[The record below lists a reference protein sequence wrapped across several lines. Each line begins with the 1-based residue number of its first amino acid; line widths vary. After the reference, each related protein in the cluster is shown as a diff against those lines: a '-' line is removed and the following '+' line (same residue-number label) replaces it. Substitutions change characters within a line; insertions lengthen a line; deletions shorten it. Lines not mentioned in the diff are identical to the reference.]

1 MTCYLRDLPPTGA
14 VVFGAVPMGCIARV
28 GAKPLAQPFVLLH
41 PVLVPPVQPAEL
53 VHELLSRRTTAA
65 SKLPSG
71 LCAGSAAPLMS
82 TLPAE
87 SMTTSEDRARALRAA
102 ASDVAAPTASA
113 AFPNNPRRLTA

>member
-1 MTCYLRDLPPTGA
+1 
-14 VVFGAVPMGCIARV
+14 MGCIARV

-53 VHELLSRRTTAA
+53 VHELLSRLRTTAA

-87 SMTTSEDRARALRAA
+87 SITTSEDRARALRAA
-102 ASDVAAPTASA
+102 TTDVAAPTASA

>member
-1 MTCYLRDLPPTGA
+1 
-14 VVFGAVPMGCIARV
+14 MGCIARV
-28 GAKPLAQPFVLLH
+28 LFKPVAQPIVIYTLSLH
-41 PVLVPPVQPAEL
+41 DALPISL
-53 VHELLSRRTTAA
+53 VHEVLSRLRTTAS

-71 LCAGSAAPLMS
+71 LCAGSAAPVMS

>member
-1 MTCYLRDLPPTGA
+1 
-14 VVFGAVPMGCIARV
+14 MGWIARV
-28 GAKPLAQPFVLLH
+28 GATPLTQPFVLVH
-41 PVLVPPVQPAEL
+41 PVLVPPPQPPAL
-53 VHELLSRRTTAA
+53 VHEVLSRLRTTAA